1 MLGHSG
7 DPSIQTIKKLKQIE
21 KLNDEMGKTHYR
33 SFRKEN

>member
-1 MLGHSG
+1 MLGYSG

-21 KLNDEMGKTHYR
+21 KLNDEFDLNHYR